1 MPLSTPRRFVAC
13 EQIWDAAPSPPHT
26 PVMST
31 IRYTATLQP
40 TTERSTGVNEPA
52 DRPLH
57 VALLQGTYD
66 SSVRCEGSLALSNAC
81 SGVAV

>member
-1 MPLSTPRRFVAC
+1 MPLSTPRRFVAR

-40 TTERSTGVNEPA
+40 TTER
-52 DRPLH
+52 
-57 VALLQGTYD
+57 
-66 SSVRCEGSLALSNAC
+66 
-81 SGVAV
+81 